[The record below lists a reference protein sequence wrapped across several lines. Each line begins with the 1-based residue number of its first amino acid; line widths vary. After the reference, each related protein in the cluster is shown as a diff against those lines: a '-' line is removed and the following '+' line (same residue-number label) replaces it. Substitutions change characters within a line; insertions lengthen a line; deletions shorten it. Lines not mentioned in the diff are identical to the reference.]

1 MVLPVVF
8 DRYRPWSDLVI
19 VPDTIMLPPDRKM
32 EFPSGLVWLVG
43 AGPGDPGLL
52 TLHALDAVSRA
63 DVVVHDA
70 LVSKAVLELCR
81 CEADLIYSGKRG
93 GKPSPLQADISLRLI
108 SLSREGKRVVRLKG
122 GDPFIFGRGSE
133 EVLTLIRNGVPVRVT
148 PGISAGYGGLAYAG
162 IPLTC
167 RDTNQSVTFLTGHD
181 RHGTAPATIEWSTV
195 ARGSQVIVM
204 YMAMKNFGKLAETLM
219 NFGRPGDDSVA
230 IVCNATLP
238 DQVCLETTLENAA
251 EDIDASHLKAPAV
264 ICIGINLDTA
274 REISKGM
281 HDTNGRWLGRQSV
294 GTGT

>member
-1 MVLPVVF
+1 
-8 DRYRPWSDLVI
+8 
-19 VPDTIMLPPDRKM
+19 MLPPDRKM
-32 EFPSGLVWLVG
+32 EFPPGLVWLVG

-81 CEADLIYSGKRG
+81 READLIYSGKRG

-204 YMAMKNFGKLAETLM
+204 YMAMKNFGNLAETLM
-219 NFGRPGDDSVA
+219 KFGRPDDDSVA
-230 IVCNATLP
+230 IVCNATLS
-238 DQVCLETTLENAA
+238 DQVCLETTLVNAA
-251 EDIDASHLKAPAV
+251 EDIDANNLKAPAV

-281 HDTNGRWLGRQSV
+281 HDTNGRWLGRQPV